1 MEILVRHPQCLPVA
15 RRAIAAEQ
23 LAFEP
28 CREIYKTMF
37 RLADAGDSPT
47 FGRLMLEFDHPA
59 VKNLLVELDENGAA
73 KAVDDPQALLEELI
87 KSFFDQETVKLALLR
102 QGCSAMDGWTRVSRW
117 IFSGKS
123 SKKNGPGMAFPS
135 SRMGRTVH
143 RVDRS
148 HTRPLSTGGV
158 PAGSRSRSSCYP

>member
-87 KSFFDQETVKLALLR
+87 KSFFDQETVKLRPAAAGMLR
-102 QGCSAMDGWTRVSRW
+102 DGRLDESQQMDLFRQVLEKERTRHGISELTDGQDRA
-117 IFSGKS
+117 SG
-123 SKKNGPGMAFPS
+123 
-135 SRMGRTVH
+135 
-143 RVDRS
+143 
-148 HTRPLSTGGV
+148 
-158 PAGSRSRSSCYP
+158 